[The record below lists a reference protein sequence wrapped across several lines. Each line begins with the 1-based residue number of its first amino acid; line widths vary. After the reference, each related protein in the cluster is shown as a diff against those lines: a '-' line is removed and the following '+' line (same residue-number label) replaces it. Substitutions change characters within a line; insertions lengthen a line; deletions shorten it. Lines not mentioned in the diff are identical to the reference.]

1 MASMNRLPMDSF
13 SSTFRFT
20 DFATNSVFVSR
31 VDEVAAL
38 AAIVL
43 SIGLDPP
50 VLTLGA
56 YCLARESGSSLST
69 DIVRT
74 SPRRTNP
81 KIYLHSSDL

>member
-1 MASMNRLPMDSF
+1 MNRLPLDSF

-38 AAIVL
+38 AAVVL
-43 SIGLDPP
+43 SVGLVPP

-56 YCLARESGSSLST
+56 YCLA
-69 DIVRT
+69 
-74 SPRRTNP
+74 
-81 KIYLHSSDL
+81 